1 LADIDIQKE
10 KVSFWRM
17 LFFFWLTII
26 MGLIAFIFNNF
37 DTLSDLKLLLSN
49 ISLLLVI
56 VFLVIT
62 SIKMKKETDKLK
74 DL

>member
-1 LADIDIQKE
+1 MADIDIQKE